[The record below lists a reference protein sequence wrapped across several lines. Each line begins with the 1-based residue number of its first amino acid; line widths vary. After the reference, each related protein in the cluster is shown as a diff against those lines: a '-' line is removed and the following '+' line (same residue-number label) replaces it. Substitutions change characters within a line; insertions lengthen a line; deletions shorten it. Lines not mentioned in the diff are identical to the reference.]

1 MQVTKKASSMSFWNL
16 IKNYIYKNIDEMAQM
31 LKSSTLLQSHYV
43 KIINKHKDVWQKKKS
58 KMHCV
63 AVLVF
68 K

>member
-1 MQVTKKASSMSFWNL
+1 
-16 IKNYIYKNIDEMAQM
+16 MAQM

-43 KIINKHKDVWQKKKS
+43 KIINKHKDVWQKEKS